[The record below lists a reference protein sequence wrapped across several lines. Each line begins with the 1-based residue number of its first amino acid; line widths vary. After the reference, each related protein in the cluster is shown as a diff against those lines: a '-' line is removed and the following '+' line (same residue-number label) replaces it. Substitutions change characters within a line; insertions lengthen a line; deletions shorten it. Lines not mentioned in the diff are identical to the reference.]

1 MSGGCWRGEGEWV
14 CLHGYRCCNS
24 TERVRQGW
32 SLCQVVIT
40 FTSSA
45 TTAIAAAA
53 ATLGAAKAT

>member
-1 MSGGCWRGEGEWV
+1 M

-45 TTAIAAAA
+45 TSAIATAA